1 MGISTSCA
9 AEIKQAQ
16 LKGRPFTQE
25 FALARAG
32 YKIEPR
38 DKDVKPEHPGRF
50 MFMDPEDNADG
61 FTIVGDDRVALIA
74 EAYAHLFP
82 SARSAKLAQGCG
94 GE

>member
-1 MGISTSCA
+1 
-9 AEIKQAQ
+9 
-16 LKGRPFTQE
+16 
-25 FALARAG
+25 
-32 YKIEPR
+32 
-38 DKDVKPEHPGRF
+38 
-50 MFMDPEDNADG
+50 MFMDPEDNVDG

>member
-1 MGISTSCA
+1 MGVSTSCA

-16 LKGRPFTQE
+16 LKGRPFKQE
-25 FALARAG
+25 FALASAG

-50 MFMDPEDNADG
+50 MIMDPEDSVDR
-61 FTIVGDDRVALIA
+61 FSVVGDDRIALIA

-82 SARSAKLAQGCG
+82 SACSAKLAQGCSW
-94 GE
+94 E